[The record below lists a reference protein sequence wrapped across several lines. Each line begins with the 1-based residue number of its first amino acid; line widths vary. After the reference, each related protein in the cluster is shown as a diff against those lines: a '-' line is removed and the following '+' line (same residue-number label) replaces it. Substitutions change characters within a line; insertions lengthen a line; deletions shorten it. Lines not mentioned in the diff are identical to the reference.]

1 MTRSPVTYQR
11 HPAMTGRK
19 AGRGAAL
26 DSSEKRVRQGPRC
39 RAIKRRMGEVKQLQS
54 YLACP
59 RCDKTPL
66 SFDDGKFR
74 CDACKIE
81 FPDIEGV
88 PWMFADPDASLGE
101 WRNRL
106 QFSLQQLGHEI
117 AGIDIELKD
126 KDLRQLTR
134 RRLERY
140 KKSVEQHRRALQ
152 KLLRPVDLQSQSGS
166 YESYLALRTRL
177 PADQGLNTYYPNIH
191 RDWAWGEEENEASL
205 KQIRSVLHDNAE
217 LGDVLVLGAGAGRL
231 AYDIHKGLDCSR
243 LVAMDF
249 NPLLVLVANQM
260 AKGDRLS
267 MYEFPIAPKS
277 LEDDAVLRKLS
288 APERAGENFHLVLGD
303 ALRAPFAAGSFDTV
317 VTPWLIDIITEDLP
331 VFAARINRLLRDNG
345 RWVNF
350 GSLAFSDSGR
360 ARRYSPEETKAIVSE
375 SGFSDP
381 YVSQA
386 NIPYMCSPASR
397 HGRQERVFSF
407 CAYKERDA
415 GQVPRHKALPDWLVT
430 GNEPVPLTQSFRT
443 QAMTTQ
449 IYAFIMSLI
458 DGKRSIEDMAKIL
471 EQQKLMTRQ
480 EAVPAIRSF
489 LTRMY
494 DDSQRQQG
502 Y

>member
-1 MTRSPVTYQR
+1 M
-11 HPAMTGRK
+11 A
-19 AGRGAAL
+19 
-26 DSSEKRVRQGPRC
+26 D
-39 RAIKRRMGEVKQLQS
+39 VKDLQT

-66 SFDDGKFR
+66 AFDEGACR
-74 CDACKIE
+74 CEACKID
-81 FPDIEGV
+81 FPDIGGI

-106 QFSLQQLGHEI
+106 QFALQQLGHEI
-117 AGIDIELKD
+117 AGLDTELKD
-126 KDLRQLTR
+126 DSLRALTR

-140 KKSVEQHRRALQ
+140 RKSLDQHRRALQ
-152 KLLRPVDLQSQSGS
+152 KLLRPVDVQSQSGN

-177 PADQGLNTYYPNIH
+177 PADQGLNTYYANIH

-205 KQIRSVLHDNAE
+205 NQLRSVLHDHAE

-231 AYDIHKGLDCSR
+231 AYDIHRAFECSR
-243 LVAMDF
+243 LVAVDF
-249 NPLLVLVANQM
+249 NPLLMLVALEM
-260 AKGDRLS
+260 AQGKRLS
-267 MYEFPIAPKS
+267 MYEFPIAPRS

-288 APERAGENFHLVLGD
+288 APEPAGDGFHLVLAD
-303 ALRAPFAAGSFDTV
+303 ALRAPFAAGTFDTV

-331 VFAARINRLLRDNG
+331 DFATRVNRLLKDDG

-350 GSLAFSDSGR
+350 GSLAFASPAR
-360 ARRYSPEETKAIVSE
+360 ARRYSPEETKAIVAE
-375 SGFSDP
+375 AGFSDP

-386 NIPYMCSPASR
+386 TIPYMCSPASR
-397 HGRQERVFSF
+397 HGRQERVFTF

-415 GQVPRHKALPDWLVT
+415 GQLPRHKALPDWLVT
-430 GNEPVPLTQSFRT
+430 GKEPVPQTQSFRT

-449 IYAFIMSLI
+449 IYSFIMSLI

-471 EQQKLMTRQ
+471 EQQKLMSRQ

-489 LTRMY
+489 LMRMY